1 MPIGEPVSLVLV
13 IVACLTD
20 MRHHRIP
27 NSLTYA
33 GFIVG
38 TLLILLGQTP
48 MASAILGFSMLFG
61 SSLLVYSLGALGG
74 GDVKLLGALGLLLG
88 FETSFALLFGVW
100 LGALIFWGIAFV
112 RGRKGTC
119 ELPMAPVVA
128 AAFGAAIVF
137 V

>member
-13 IVACLTD
+13 FVACLTD

-27 NSLTYA
+27 NSLTYT
-33 GFIVG
+33 GFVVG

-100 LGALIFWGIAFV
+100 LGALVFWGIAFV
-112 RGRKGTC
+112 RGRKVTC
-119 ELPMAPVVA
+119 EL
-128 AAFGAAIVF
+128 
-137 V
+137 